1 MIIILEGPDGSGK
14 TTLAKHLSNE
24 LDWVEVHHSVPT
36 GDAYRMFMHT
46 LLTRTPLV
54 CDRLHISEVVYGPIM
69 RDQDLLGD
77 EAFRL
82 IERFLLDW
90 RKPLMI
96 RCYPALETCLG
107 NWKLRTVE
115 EYVKKED
122 AFVRVHQAYGPAFE
136 KSKLPVID
144 YDYTKQTMTQVLESI
159 RAYYRI

>member
-1 MIIILEGPDGSGK
+1 VIIILEGPDGSGK

-46 LLTRTPLV
+46 LLTRTSLV
-54 CDRLHISEVVYGPIM
+54 CDRLHISEGVYGPIM

-77 EAFRL
+77 EAFKL

-96 RCYPALETCLG
+96 RCYPSLEVCLST
-107 NWKLRTVE
+107 WKGRTLE
-115 EYVKKED
+115 EYVQKEE
-122 AFVRVHQAYGPAFE
+122 AFVRVHGAYADAF
-136 KSKLPVID
+136 KLSKLPVLD
-144 YDYTKQTMTQVLESI
+144 YDYTKDTMTSILEKV
-159 RAYYRI
+159 RAHFRI